1 MEDTTEHDTTPTNTS
16 LTFQEQSQRFGVL
29 SPNQFHKLQHILLNP
44 VSIGGSDPHSP
55 ILKIKPYELIQ
66 KIKRILKQNG
76 MPIRAVKMNGSTAGF
91 VLQDANHAKKCENT
105 DETYEYTSQSTALFQ
120 DNIITVDNCDS
131 NSDSSTS
138 PCSYLSESE
147 TDFDSVNSDTENITQ
162 TLSELPLEDNN
173 NSSNNSSHTMRQF
186 TPTDLDIIFEV
197 ELSSHVDF
205 QNVKYSVL
213 QVLFEFYPLQLK
225 NSLSFSALEAA
236 YIPRKKKIWQ
246 ETGDKWSFLSLHN
259 PEGKNI
265 DLKFISKIKR
275 PFEFSVDSFHIYLDM
290 LCEYLSDEYSPSTY
304 DPTCTTIPYGLQV
317 TVETKYLDLQ
327 DALNHLNNKIIETHK
342 PEEIRGGGLLKY
354 CYLLIHG
361 FDTASSERQYKLE
374 RYMCSRFFIDFH
386 IRSPEYEQK
395 ILSYLSVH
403 FPGAACPQTADA
415 YLEVVR
421 VINFLRI
428 LQTVARRS
436 AICLGKEDLN
446 IALTII
452 DLIVNHYTQPQMVTY
467 SYIPCFTI
475 PQQYLPK
482 SNTYSEQ
489 KSPASLDKSKVYV
502 EDRKPFTPKSHTF
515 IEESKSYKPKFHEES
530 EPKTENKPRNILERR
545 SSQDE
550 NIFQNPVPMFYNF
563 LPFFTVSNMR
573 PLFLTPPNQMQ
584 KAFLYNQ
591 TQQQQHQ
598 DTFKCKQNTN

>member
-1 MEDTTEHDTTPTNTS
+1 MEHTTEHDTTPTNTS
-16 LTFQEQSQRFGVL
+16 FTFQEQSQRFGVL
-29 SPNQFHKLQHILLNP
+29 TPNQFHKLQHILLNP
-44 VSIGGSDPHSP
+44 VSIGGSDPQSP

-105 DETYEYTSQSTALFQ
+105 NETYEYASQSPTLLR
-120 DNIITVDNCDS
+120 DSIITVDNCDS

-147 TDFDSVNSDTENITQ
+147 TDFDSGSVNSDTENITQ

-173 NSSNNSSHTMRQF
+173 NNNNNSSYTMRQF

-197 ELSSHVDF
+197 DLNSHVDY

-213 QVLFEFYPLQLK
+213 QVLFEFYPVQLK

-265 DLKFISKIKR
+265 DLKFISRIKR
-275 PFEFSVDSFHIYLDM
+275 PFEFSVDSFHIYLDV
-290 LCEYLSDEYSPSTY
+290 LCEYLSDEYSPSTL
-304 DPTCTTIPYGLQV
+304 DPTSTSIPYGMQV

-327 DALNHLNNKIIETHK
+327 EALNHLNNKIIETHK

-361 FDTASSERQYKLE
+361 FDTASSERQLSLE
-374 RYMCSRFFIDFH
+374 GYMCSRFFIDFR

-403 FPGAACPQTADA
+403 FPGAASPQTADA

-421 VINFLRI
+421 VINFLRT
-428 LQTVARRS
+428 LQAVAKRS

-446 IALTII
+446 IALTVI
-452 DLIVNHYTQPQMVTY
+452 DLIINQYTQPQVMTY

-482 SNTYSEQ
+482 SNAYSEQ
-489 KSPASLDKSKVYV
+489 KSSAALEKSKVYV
-502 EDRKPFTPKSHTF
+502 EDRKPFIPKSHTF
-515 IEESKSYKPKFHEES
+515 VEESKSYKPKFHEES
-530 EPKTENKPRNILERR
+530 EPKTENKPRNIFEKR
-545 SSQDE
+545 SQDE
-550 NIFQNPVPMFYNF
+550 NLFQSPVPMFYNY
-563 LPFFTVSNMR
+563 LPFFTLQNMR
-573 PLFLTPPNQMQ
+573 PLFLTPNQMQ
-584 KAFLYNQ
+584 KAYLYNPA
-591 TQQQQHQ
+591 QQL
-598 DTFKCKQNTN
+598 DTFKSKLNTN